1 MDMSRVE
8 NILRYILGEEA
19 TLPVPLSRVEDL
31 LIELGR
37 MIEEGK
43 LVNPIVIKGRVDTLE
58 DLYAVQNPEPGWL
71 YFVGLETDTNLDEY
85 VYSVDNTWD
94 RVGTSTIAVDSALS
108 AESENPVQNKVIT
121 VALNSKAAST
131 DIKDGTLTIT
141 ANGNTYTF
149 SANSATNVTLDLG
162 NIQSLIDQAHK
173 LDADLVDDT
182 NSTNKFVTAA
192 DITKLSGIETG
203 AEVNQNAFS
212 NVTVGST
219 TVAAD
224 SKTDTLTFVAGSNV
238 TITPDTVNDTITI
251 AATDTTYSE
260 ATTAVSGLMSS
271 SDKTKLS
278 GIETGAE
285 VNQNAFSNVKIGS
298 STIEA
303 DAKTDTL
310 EFIAGSNVTVTPD
323 TVNDTITISATDTTY
338 SVATPSS
345 SGVGGTDGLLSA
357 TDKEKID
364 GFDSSIGAAFVYKG
378 SVDNVDLLP
387 ASSNRNGDV
396 YNVAYSYSVT
406 VEEPAD
412 WSTNYT
418 SYYTKSGNT
427 YTAVTGGSAP
437 TWAASTYYARSNN
450 GGDYVWI
457 GSSWDAMSGE
467 FVIEPITNAEIDAM
481 FS

>member
-19 TLPVPLSRVEDL
+19 TLPVPLSRVEEL

-108 AESENPVQNKVIT
+108 TESENPVQNKVIT
-121 VALNSKAAST
+121 VALNGKAATT
-131 DIKDGTLTIT
+131 DIKDGSLTIT
-141 ANGNTYTF
+141 ANGNTCTF

-162 NIQSLIDQAHK
+162 NIQPLIDQARK
-173 LDADLVDDT
+173 LDADLVDDA

-212 NVTVGST
+212 S
-219 TVAAD
+219 
-224 SKTDTLTFVAGSNV
+224 
-238 TITPDTVNDTITI
+238 
-251 AATDTTYSE
+251 
-260 ATTAVSGLMSS
+260 
-271 SDKTKLS
+271 
-278 GIETGAE
+278 
-285 VNQNAFSNVKIGS
+285 VKIGS

-323 TVNDTITISATDTTY
+323 TVNDAITISATDTTY

-364 GFDSSIGAAFVYKG
+364 GFDSSIGSAFVYRG

-387 ASSNRNGDV
+387 SSSNRNGDV

-437 TWAASTYYARSNN
+437 TWDASTYYARSHT

-457 GSSWDAMSGE
+457 GDQVCILPGE
-467 FVIEPITNAEIDAM
+467 RLQ
-481 FS
+481 SQQR

>member
-19 TLPVPLSRVEDL
+19 TLPVPLSRVEEL

-108 AESENPVQNKVIT
+108 TESENPVQNKVIT
-121 VALNSKAAST
+121 VALNGKAATT
-131 DIKDGTLTIT
+131 DIKDGSLTIT

-162 NIQSLIDQAHK
+162 NIQPLIDQARK
-173 LDADLVDDT
+173 LDADLVDDA

-212 NVTVGST
+212 S
-219 TVAAD
+219 
-224 SKTDTLTFVAGSNV
+224 
-238 TITPDTVNDTITI
+238 
-251 AATDTTYSE
+251 
-260 ATTAVSGLMSS
+260 
-271 SDKTKLS
+271 
-278 GIETGAE
+278 
-285 VNQNAFSNVKIGS
+285 VKIGS

-323 TVNDTITISATDTTY
+323 TVNDAITISATDTTY

-364 GFDSSIGAAFVYKG
+364 GFDSSIGSAFVYRG

-387 ASSNRNGDV
+387 SSSNRNGDV

-437 TWAASTYYARSNN
+437 TWDASTYYARSNN

-467 FVIEPITNAEIDAM
+467 FVIEPITNTEIDAM

>member
-19 TLPVPLSRVEDL
+19 TLPVPLSRVEEL

-108 AESENPVQNKVIT
+108 TESENPVQNKVIT
-121 VALNSKAAST
+121 TALNSKAAST
-131 DIKDGTLTIT
+131 DIKDGTLTIA

-192 DITKLSGIETG
+192 D
-203 AEVNQNAFS
+203 
-212 NVTVGST
+212 
-219 TVAAD
+219 
-224 SKTDTLTFVAGSNV
+224 
-238 TITPDTVNDTITI
+238 
-251 AATDTTYSE
+251 
-260 ATTAVSGLMSS
+260 
-271 SDKTKLS
+271 
-278 GIETGAE
+278 
-285 VNQNAFSNVKIGS
+285 
-298 STIEA
+298 
-303 DAKTDTL
+303 
-310 EFIAGSNVTVTPD
+310 
-323 TVNDTITISATDTTY
+323 
-338 SVATPSS
+338 
-345 SGVGGTDGLLSA
+345 
-357 TDKEKID
+357 KEKLNM
-364 GFDSSIGAAFVYKG
+364 AFVYKG
-378 SVDNVDLLP
+378 SVDNVDALP
-387 ASSNRNGDV
+387 LSSNVTGDV
-396 YNVAYSYSVT
+396 KNVTYRYDVT
-406 VEEPAD
+406 TQEPSD

-418 SYYTKSGNT
+418 SYYTKSGSE
-427 YTAVTGGSAP
+427 YTAVTGESAP
-437 TWAASTYYARSNN
+437 TWTASTYYKRSDDGSN
-450 GGDYVWI
+450 YVWI
-457 GSSWDAMSGE
+457 SSSTSGTLSDWDCFSGS
-467 FVIEPITNAEIDAM
+467 VQIEPITNAEIDAM

>member
-19 TLPVPLSRVEDL
+19 TLPVPLSRVEEL

-85 VYSVDNTWD
+85 VYSVENTWD

-108 AESENPVQNKVIT
+108 TESENPVQNKVIT
-121 VALNSKAAST
+121 TALNSKAAST
-131 DIKDGTLTIT
+131 DIKDGTLTISM
-141 ANGNTYTF
+141 NGSVVATF
-149 SANSATNVTLDLG
+149 SANSASDVTVNLG
-162 NIQSLIDQAHK
+162 NVQSLIDAQHM
-173 LDADLVDDT
+173 LSADLIDDT
-182 NSTNKFVTAA
+182 NATHKFMTAA

-212 NVTVGST
+212 NITVGST
-219 TVAAD
+219 TVTAD
-224 SKTDTLTFVAGSNV
+224 S
-238 TITPDTVNDTITI
+238 
-251 AATDTTYSE
+251 
-260 ATTAVSGLMSS
+260 
-271 SDKTKLS
+271 
-278 GIETGAE
+278 
-285 VNQNAFSNVKIGS
+285 
-298 STIEA
+298 
-303 DAKTDTL
+303 KTDTL

-323 TVNDTITISATDTTY
+323 TVNDAITISATDTTY

-364 GFDSSIGAAFVYKG
+364 SFDSSIGAAFVYRG

>member
-19 TLPVPLSRVEDL
+19 TLPVPLSRVEEL

-85 VYSVDNTWD
+85 VYSVENTWD

-108 AESENPVQNKVIT
+108 TESENPVQNKVIT
-121 VALNSKAAST
+121 AALNGKAAST

-162 NIQSLIDQAHK
+162 NIQSLIDAQHM
-173 LDADLVDDT
+173 LSADLVDDT

-192 DITKLSGIETG
+192 D
-203 AEVNQNAFS
+203 
-212 NVTVGST
+212 
-219 TVAAD
+219 
-224 SKTDTLTFVAGSNV
+224 
-238 TITPDTVNDTITI
+238 
-251 AATDTTYSE
+251 
-260 ATTAVSGLMSS
+260 
-271 SDKTKLS
+271 
-278 GIETGAE
+278 
-285 VNQNAFSNVKIGS
+285 
-298 STIEA
+298 
-303 DAKTDTL
+303 
-310 EFIAGSNVTVTPD
+310 
-323 TVNDTITISATDTTY
+323 
-338 SVATPSS
+338 
-345 SGVGGTDGLLSA
+345 
-357 TDKEKID
+357 KEKID
-364 GFDSSIGAAFVYKG
+364 SFDSSIAAAFVYRG

-427 YTAVTGGSAP
+427 YTEVTGGSAP
-437 TWAASTYYARSNN
+437 TWAAYTYYARSNN

-467 FVIEPITNAEIDAM
+467 FAIEPITNTEIDAM

>member
-19 TLPVPLSRVEDL
+19 TLPVPLSRVEEL

-108 AESENPVQNKVIT
+108 TESENPVQNKVIT
-121 VALNSKAAST
+121 AALNSKAAST
-131 DIKDGTLTIT
+131 DIKDGSLTIT

-162 NIQSLIDQAHK
+162 NIQPLIDQEHK
-173 LDADLVDDT
+173 LDADLVDDA

-212 NVTVGST
+212 NV
-219 TVAAD
+219 
-224 SKTDTLTFVAGSNV
+224 
-238 TITPDTVNDTITI
+238 
-251 AATDTTYSE
+251 
-260 ATTAVSGLMSS
+260 
-271 SDKTKLS
+271 
-278 GIETGAE
+278 
-285 VNQNAFSNVKIGS
+285 KIGS
-298 STIEA
+298 SIIEA

-310 EFIAGSNVTVTPD
+310 EFIAGANVTVTPD

-364 GFDSSIGAAFVYKG
+364 SFDSSIAAAFVYRG

-387 ASSNRNGDV
+387 ASSNRDGDV

-427 YTAVTGGSAP
+427 YAAVTGGSAP
-437 TWAASTYYARSNN
+437 TWSASTYYARSNN

>member
-19 TLPVPLSRVEDL
+19 TLPVPLSRVEEL

-108 AESENPVQNKVIT
+108 TESENPVQNKVIT
-121 VALNSKAAST
+121 IALNGKAAST
-131 DIKDGTLTIT
+131 DIKDGTLAIT
-141 ANGNTYTF
+141 ANGSTYTF
-149 SANSATNVTLDLG
+149 SANSAANVTLDLG
-162 NIQSLIDQAHK
+162 NIQPLIDQSHK

-219 TVAAD
+219 TVTAD

-238 TITPDTVNDTITI
+238 TITPDASTDTIT
-251 AATDTTYSE
+251 
-260 ATTAVSGLMSS
+260 V
-271 SDKTKLS
+271 
-278 GIETGAE
+278 
-285 VNQNAFSNVKIGS
+285 
-298 STIEA
+298 
-303 DAKTDTL
+303 
-310 EFIAGSNVTVTPD
+310 
-323 TVNDTITISATDTTY
+323 SATDTTY

-364 GFDSSIGAAFVYKG
+364 SFDSSIAAAFVYKG

-406 VEEPAD
+406 VEEPSD

-427 YTAVTGGSAP
+427 YMAVTGGSAP

-467 FVIEPITNAEIDAM
+467 FVIEPITNVEIDAM
-481 FS
+481 FN